1 MFFKRKPSTLEV
13 INARR
18 SISNFD
24 PLQGINQE
32 TIDKL
37 VQHATKAPTAFN
49 VQNWHFV
56 AVHSAKQKEKLKGL
70 AYGQQKVEDAAVTFI
85 VSGLLE
91 PQNLIARSLEASQ
104 QNEVLSPEMVEGG
117 IGAVTNM
124 YANNPTLQ
132 RDEAIRSASLGAM
145 TMMLAA
151 EEMGM
156 VSCPMIGFDP
166 DAVKKEFQLPETA
179 VPAMLIPVGF
189 EGEDNWPQK
198 PRLSIEDVL
207 KIV

>member
-1 MFFKRKPSTLEV
+1 MLFKRKPSILDA
-13 INARR
+13 INTRR
-18 SISNFD
+18 SINNFD
-24 PLQGINQE
+24 ASKSIEESTINE
-32 TIDKL
+32 L
-37 VQHATKAPTAFN
+37 VQYATKSPTAFN

-56 AVHSAKQKEKLKGL
+56 AVRSAEQKTKLKNF

-91 PQNLIARSLEASQ
+91 PQNLITRALEASQ
-104 QNEVLSPEMVEGG
+104 DQDVLSSEMVDGWV
-117 IGAVTNM
+117 GAVTNM
-124 YANNPTLQ
+124 YSENPTLQ

-151 EEMGM
+151 QEMGM

-166 DAVKKEFQLPETA
+166 DGVKEAFNLPETA
-179 VPAMLIPVGF
+179 VPAMLIPVGY

-198 PRLSIEDVL
+198 PRLDIKNVL
-207 KIV
+207 NIV

>member
-1 MFFKRKPSTLEV
+1 MFFKRKSSVLDL
-13 INARR
+13 IDSRR
-18 SISNFD
+18 SINNFD
-24 PLQGINQE
+24 ASKSIDE
-32 TIDKL
+32 STITEL
-37 VQHATKAPTAFN
+37 IGYATKSPTAFN

-56 AVHSAKQKEKLKGL
+56 AVHSPAQKAKLKSL

-91 PQNLIARSLEASQ
+91 PQKLIARSLEASQ
-104 QNEVLSPEMVEGG
+104 EKKVLSKQMVEGW

-124 YANNPTLQ
+124 YGENPTLQ
-132 RDEAIRSASLGAM
+132 RDEAIRSASLGTM

-151 EEMGM
+151 QEMGM

-166 DAVKKEFQLPETA
+166 NGVKEAFGLPDTA
-179 VPAMLIPVGF
+179 IPAMLIPVGY
-189 EGEDNWPQK
+189 EGDDNWPQK
-198 PRLSIEDVL
+198 PRLDIKDVL